1 MKREAAENLDKQ
13 LVKKSCFSHKKPPF
27 RTLNPKLSFY
37 LQYSYLLVSE
47 WKSVNWTLKTK
58 KKSSSFLKPKTD
70 QGVLTTSQKAVFT
83 FQIYG

>member
-37 LQYSYLLVSE
+37 LQYPYLLVSQ
-47 WKSVNWTLKTK
+47 WKSVNWTLK

-70 QGVLTTSQKAVFT
+70 QAVLATSQKAVFT

>member
-47 WKSVNWTLKTK
+47 WKSVNWTLKTNK
-58 KKSSSFLKPKTD
+58 KILFIF
-70 QGVLTTSQKAVFT
+70 KAKN
-83 FQIYG
+83 

>member
-47 WKSVNWTLKTK
+47 WKSVNWTLKTTK
-58 KKSSSFLKPKTD
+58 KILFIF
-70 QGVLTTSQKAVFT
+70 KAKN
-83 FQIYG
+83 

>member
-58 KKSSSFLKPKTD
+58 KKILFIF
-70 QGVLTTSQKAVFT
+70 KAKN
-83 FQIYG
+83 

>member
-37 LQYSYLLVSE
+37 LQYPYLLVSQ
-47 WKSVNWTLKTK
+47 WKSVNWTQRAGSDLPDGLAG
-58 KKSSSFLKPKTD
+58 SFCMSDRTMFP
-70 QGVLTTSQKAVFT
+70 TSD
-83 FQIYG
+83 